1 MEKFKKRENL
11 VLVVLELVIQL
22 VGTGILIPIISLT
35 SRSPKSR
42 DDNMAI
48 NGYFRIAGVE
58 NLVWLHVQHGYGVFI
73 NEYITTRQGN
83 KINLV
88 EQLSKY
94 YWYIDYANNT
104 IRCAEL
110 SGNSLWR
117 CIGSLILYGDIKHK
131 MPRWLEV
138 HHKWWRWCNTQ
149 ETLSFACKKKHNYF
163 HDHISSRKSHRK
175 GLVICDLKDMINCI
189 GKIVV
194 ENQKWKNIQM

>member
-94 YWYIDYANNT
+94 YYYYRNFKSQLPTGYKIQ
-104 IRCAEL
+104 
-110 SGNSLWR
+110 G
-117 CIGSLILYGDIKHK
+117 CIIIYNLLDESKTFVFFYYKLQPY
-131 MPRWLEV
+131 
-138 HHKWWRWCNTQ
+138 
-149 ETLSFACKKKHNYF
+149 
-163 HDHISSRKSHRK
+163 HR
-175 GLVICDLKDMINCI
+175 
-189 GKIVV
+189 
-194 ENQKWKNIQM
+194 